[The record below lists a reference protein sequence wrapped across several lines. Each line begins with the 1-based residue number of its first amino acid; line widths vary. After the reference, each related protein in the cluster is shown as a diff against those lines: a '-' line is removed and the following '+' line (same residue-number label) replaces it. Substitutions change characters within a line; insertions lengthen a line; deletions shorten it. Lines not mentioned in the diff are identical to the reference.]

1 MNQINTTPET
11 LSILREQQAVQA
23 DAAKEEPE

>member
-11 LSILREQQAVQA
+11 LSILRERQAVQA